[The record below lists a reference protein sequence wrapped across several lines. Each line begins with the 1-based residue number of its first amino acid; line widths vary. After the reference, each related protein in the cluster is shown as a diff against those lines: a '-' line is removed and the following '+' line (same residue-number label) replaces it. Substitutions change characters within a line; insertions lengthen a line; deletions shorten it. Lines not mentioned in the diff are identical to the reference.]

1 MTSTIATEPLNT
13 EYADTPYTLWVDD
26 MSCQHCVR
34 AVEQAAL
41 GVDGVSAARVDLEG
55 GTVEVTGGRPHQV
68 IAAIAEAGYAARP
81 QPKIPD
87 SCPVPEQPA
96 VAAVPAGQGAGGYVL
111 DIQDMTCS
119 SCVATVEKAIR
130 SVAGVT
136 GVSVDLV
143 EKSAHVEGGD
153 PAAVVDAVVDQGYA
167 ASLRRAPAKGS
178 GFYEIAVEDMTC
190 SSCVAAVEKAV
201 RAVPGVVEVSVNL
214 VEKRA
219 QVRGGDPRAVID
231 AIVDQGYGASL
242 IETASSDSFR
252 LLFSGAGS
260 EQERERLPALLEAG
274 PGPVEYRI
282 DWPRVEITTAEHPAD
297 LLLRLKQAGLSAVVE
312 EAFADP
318 YAEQA
323 ENARRE
329 IARSWRR
336 ALFAGLVGAILIGAE
351 FAGLTPGLKE
361 PETWFGLSGQAFWG
375 IVALICLF
383 TMWYSGRNYYV
394 TAVKQARHLSANMDT
409 LVALGTSAAWIS
421 SVILI
426 VDPDFIP
433 GGGRNLYFDAAVLIL
448 SFLQLGHALETR
460 AKRTTSEAIGS
471 LIQLAP
477 KTARVVRGEQEVEIP
492 VSLLRLGDRIRVR
505 PGETVPID
513 GEVVEGQSS
522 VDESMLS
529 GEPLPVEKVA
539 GDPVTGGTR
548 NHSGSFVFEVTRR
561 GDDTTLAHIIAMVKK
576 AQLSKPPIA
585 RLVDRVAAVFV
596 PIVVLIAIVSFFI
609 WYQVGPEPTLAYAL
623 TAGIAVLVIAC
634 PCALGLA
641 TPIAVMMG
649 TGRAAQL
656 NILIRNSDALQSASS
671 LTHLVVDKTGT
682 LTEGRPTVT
691 GLLPAD
697 GVGEEE
703 LLRIA
708 AALEASSEHP
718 LAEAILRAAADRG
731 VDYPKVADFLATAGR
746 GISGRIDGHDYY
758 LGNHHFIS
766 GQGLTI
772 PDDLEQAAAEQS
784 SRGGTPIWLASGTG
798 VMGLLI
804 LTDPVRKDSARA
816 IEALHDRGI
825 RVVMCTGDNRVTAE
839 AVASQ
844 LGIDEVHSEV
854 MPEDKLKVIETL
866 QQQGCKVGMVG
877 DGVNDA
883 PALAQADTGFAIGSG
898 TDVAIDNADITLA
911 GDSLT
916 NVSTAIAISSAT
928 LRNIKQNLFGAFIYN
943 VTGIPLAAGLF
954 YPITGWLLDP
964 MFASAAM
971 ALSSV
976 TVVTNA
982 NRLRFFKPPTQE

>member
-1 MTSTIATEPLNT
+1 MNAPLQQDTMTHPAPPA
-13 EYADTPYTLWVDD
+13 EYRLKVDD

-34 AVEQAAL
+34 AVREAAL
-41 GVDGVSAARVDLEG
+41 GVEGVTAAEVDLEA
-55 GTVEVTGGRPHQV
+55 GTVRVSGGRPHQV
-68 IAAIAEAGYAARP
+68 IAAIVKAGYPAWPLAE
-81 QPKIPD
+81 IPD
-87 SCPVPEQPA
+87 DCPLPEPGAAAAGPPPA
-96 VAAVPAGQGAGGYVL
+96 VASGDYVL
-111 DIQDMTCS
+111 AIDDMTCS

-130 SVAGVT
+130 AVDGVT
-136 GVSVDLV
+136 DVSVDLV
-143 EKSAHVEGGD
+143 EKSAHVSGGD
-153 PAAVVDAVVDQGYA
+153 PEAAIAAVVDQGYGA
-167 ASLRRAPAKGS
+167 TLRQPPAPPAGD
-178 GFYEIAVEDMTC
+178 GFYELAVEGMTC
-190 SSCVAAVEKAV
+190 SSCVAHVEKAI
-201 RAVPGVVEVSVNL
+201 RSVPGVEEAAVDL
-214 VEKRA
+214 VGQRA
-219 QVRGGDPRAVID
+219 RVRGGDPEAVIA

-242 IETASSDSFR
+242 VETAASDSFR
-252 LLFSGAGS
+252 LLLDVPES
-260 EQERERLPALLEAG
+260 ERERLEALLRDG
-274 PGPVEYRI
+274 PAADYRI
-282 DWPRVEITTAEHPAD
+282 DWPRVEITTPEHPAD
-297 LLLRLKQAGLSAVVE
+297 LLLRLRRAGLAAVVE
-312 EAFADP
+312 EAFTDP

-329 IARSWRR
+329 IGRSWRR
-336 ALFAGLVGAILIGAE
+336 ALVAGAVGAVLITAEFTGLVPE
-351 FAGLTPGLKE
+351 LKE
-361 PETWFGLSGQAFWG
+361 PVTRFGISGQAFWG

-383 TMWYSGRNYYV
+383 TMWYSGRNYYL
-394 TAVKQARHLSANMDT
+394 TALKQARHLAANMDT

-426 VDPDFIP
+426 IDPDFIP

-471 LIQLAP
+471 LVQLAP
-477 KTARVVRGEQEVEIP
+477 KTARVVRGGDQVEIP

-513 GEVVEGQSS
+513 GEVEEGQSS

-529 GEPLPVEKVA
+529 GEPVPVEKGP

-548 NHSGSFVFEVTRR
+548 NHSGSFLFRVTRR

-585 RLVDRVAAVFV
+585 RLVDRVSAIFV
-596 PIVVLIAIVSFFI
+596 PIVVLIAIAAFVT
-609 WYQVGPEPTLAYAL
+609 WYLVGPEPTLAYAL

-697 GVGEEE
+697 GVSEEA
-703 LLRIA
+703 LLRVA
-708 AALEASSEHP
+708 AALEAGSEHP
-718 LAEAILRAAADRG
+718 LAEAILRAASERDIEVPA
-731 VDYPKVADFLATAGR
+731 VTAFHATAGR
-746 GISGRIDGHDYY
+746 GISGDIDGAGYC
-758 LGNHHFIS
+758 LGNHHFLAER
-766 GQGLTI
+766 GLAL
-772 PDDLEQAAAEQS
+772 PPALERAAAEQS
-784 SRGGTPIWLASGTG
+784 ASGGTPIWLASQQA
-798 VMGLLI
+798 VLGLLV
-804 LTDPVRKDSARA
+804 LTDPIREDSGRA
-816 IEALHDRGI
+816 IEALHRRGI

-839 AVASQ
+839 AVAAR

-854 MPEDKLKVIETL
+854 LPEQKLEVIEAL
-866 QQQGCKVGMVG
+866 QRQGFKVGMVG

-916 NVSTAIAISSAT
+916 NVSTAIAISAAT

-982 NRLRFFKPPTQE
+982 NRLRFFKPTT